1 MSATNK
7 HRTATIDAMAHR
19 ERLRFITPLQRA
31 ATRKFCRR
39 IYTDMLKRHAQSPEY
54 MEAFRAT
61 AIAIHNLSLTL
72 EELRQCERV
81 VLSPK
86 H

>member
-19 ERLRFITPLQRA
+19 ERLRFITPLHRA

-39 IYTDMLKRHAQSPEY
+39 WHILTASDYYTMLVYDDAGFGVYRRKCYQ
-54 MEAFRAT
+54 
-61 AIAIHNLSLTL
+61 
-72 EELRQCERV
+72 
-81 VLSPK
+81 
-86 H
+86 